1 MQLKNHSFT
10 SRSRLVLLLVI
21 IVIAIVITALLII
34 IPRPGSYTSSFYS
47 NWTINIAAIAAA
59 GLSGL
64 SSVAAFRTIKVL
76 SKGNNSHDDDIDL
89 HKPENEKYSI
99 DKAKHNFYICLSLTI
114 GLTLWTL
121 AELTWTYYQLGL
133 SIENPFPS
141 IADSFWLAGYPFI
154 IYFTFGMNKALSKDG
169 FYDREALILFSVS
182 AGLTLGYI
190 FDLTFGVAD
199 IMSAAEGELGW
210 VINILYPILDTIA
223 LIPSLLIVVSFR
235 GRRNI
240 SAYSVHWLLLASS
253 IIILTVAD
261 IGFGYSEVLGR
272 SEEEQWFWDTMYAAS
287 YIVMAGALY
296 AYCSILS
303 MHRCEAR
310 WTDLKYTT
318 G

>member
-1 MQLKNHSFT
+1 MESQNLSFH
-10 SRSRLVLLLVI
+10 SRSRLILLLAI
-21 IVIAIVITALLII
+21 IVIAILTSALLVI
-34 IPRPGSYTSSFYS
+34 IPGPGSDTSSFYS
-47 NWTINIAAIAAA
+47 NWTINIAVIAAA
-59 GLSGL
+59 GLSL
-64 SSVAAFRTIKVL
+64 ISSGAAFRTIKVV
-76 SKGNNSHDDDIDL
+76 SKGNHIQDVFDL
-89 HKPENEKYSI
+89 HKPENEKYGI

-133 SIENPFPS
+133 NIENPFPS

-154 IYFTFGMNKALSKDG
+154 IYFTYGMNKALSKDG
-169 FYDREALILFSVS
+169 VYDREALILLSVS

-190 FDLTFGVAD
+190 FNLTFGVAD

-210 VINILYPILDTIA
+210 LISILYPILDTIA
-223 LIPSLLIVVSFR
+223 LIPALLIVASFR

-253 IIILTVAD
+253 IIILTIAD
-261 IGFGYSEVLGR
+261 IGFGYSEVLGK
-272 SEEEQWFWDTMYAAS
+272 SEEEQWLWDTMFAAS

-296 AYCSILS
+296 TYYSILS
-303 MHRCEAR
+303 IPRYEAQS
-310 WTDLKYTT
+310 TGLKYTI